1 MVQNMN
7 RLLFEGRTLVGIVAS
22 IIRQDALH
30 IVFKRLDWERMF
42 RLADYHKV
50 ANIVYL
56 GVLGHRDALPERWH
70 SRFFER
76 YQESLQFGEH
86 CRDSIKEVLTWL
98 DMREISCTILT
109 SEFVRDYYQIAE
121 AAENSPV

>member
-56 GVLGHRDALPERWH
+56 GVWGHGDALP
-70 SRFFER
+70 
-76 YQESLQFGEH
+76 Q
-86 CRDSIKEVLTWL
+86 
-98 DMREISCTILT
+98 
-109 SEFVRDYYQIAE
+109 
-121 AAENSPV
+121 